1 MYQTINLYD
10 FRNAFQEIRPSN
22 FTYEGLETL
31 FDFLTQFESDDA
43 QIELD
48 VIGFCCEYCEM
59 TDYEIIDAYNFEVD
73 FEKPLDIQVI
83 DYLESNTAVCGVT
96 SINTIV
102 FQQF

>member
-10 FRNAFQEIRPSN
+10 FRNASQEIRPSN
-22 FTYEGLETL
+22 FTYEGLEVL
-31 FDFLTQFESDDA
+31 FDFLTSIEDDKN

-59 TDYEIIDAYNFEVD
+59 TLQEIMDAYKIDVD
-73 FEKPLDIQVI
+73 FDKPLDIQVI
-83 DYLESNTAVCGVT
+83 GYLEAKTTVCGET
-96 SINTIV
+96 SVDTIV